1 MSGSLR
7 EKSPGVWEIRVALGR
22 DPLTGSYRSVS
33 RTIHGGKRKAQ
44 EEIARIVSSAANG
57 KFQGTRA
64 NVRYLT
70 EHWLE
75 HLERL
80 GRSPKTLEGY
90 RSLIKNGIDP
100 ALGSIELAKLSASDI
115 DRFYG
120 LLQKKGL
127 ANNTIH
133 HYHACL
139 SAALHQA
146 VRWGWID
153 HSPTVRA
160 TAPSL
165 RPRDVRPPS
174 LEDVRRVLVDL
185 EKRNPELA
193 CLVFV
198 ATTTGCRRG
207 ELCGLRWTDLDL
219 VGGTLTVNRAITET
233 RSNGLVEKD
242 PKTHRSRRIALD
254 PSTIAALESHQ
265 RLLDHRSDLTG
276 VPIPADG
283 YVWSPVLDAS
293 RPMRPDQVTGHWR
306 RSAKRVGLGP
316 VRFHDLRHFAATVL
330 ASSGVDI
337 RTIAGRLG
345 HAHPAITLRTY
356 AHFMEAA
363 DRDAAAVMGRLAL
376 APPSTLGGPP
386 EQTVELSA

>member
-1 MSGSLR
+1 M
-7 EKSPGVWEIRVALGR
+7 
-22 DPLTGSYRSVS
+22 
-33 RTIHGGKRKAQ
+33 
-44 EEIARIVSSAANG
+44 
-57 KFQGTRA
+57 
-64 NVRYLT
+64 
-70 EHWLE
+70 
-75 HLERL
+75 
-80 GRSPKTLEGY
+80 
-90 RSLIKNGIDP
+90 
-100 ALGSIELAKLSASDI
+100 AKLSASDI

-139 SAALHQA
+139 SAALHKA

-165 RPRDVRPPS
+165 RPREVHPPS
-174 LEDVRRVLVDL
+174 VDDVRRVLADL
-185 EKRNPELA
+185 QKRNPELA

-198 ATTTGCRRG
+198 STTTGCRRG
-207 ELCGLRWTDLDL
+207 ELCGLRWTDLDF
-219 VGGTLTVNRAITET
+219 VGGTLTVSRAITET
-233 RSNGLVEKD
+233 RSTGLVEKD
-242 PKTHRSRRIALD
+242 PKAHRSRRIALD
-254 PSTIAALESHQ
+254 PSTVAALEAHR
-265 RLLDHRSDLTG
+265 RLLDRRSDLKG
-276 VPIPADG
+276 VPIPANG
-283 YVWSPVLDAS
+283 YVWSPALDAS
-293 RPMRPDQVTGHWR
+293 RPLRHDQVSDAWR
-306 RSAKRVGLGP
+306 RVANRVDLGP

-376 APPSTLGGPP
+376 APPVGDGAPLTPA
-386 EQTVELSA
+386 VELSA